1 MRSEKEIRK
10 AAADSIKA
18 YIMARGYNGKDLAA
32 MVYRTPP
39 SVYRWLNGEA
49 NVGIVELT
57 LIADIVGVGIEE
69 LIGGGTML
77 HYMGFDIAQLKDG
90 WVYIFNRG
98 AKVYA
103 EKFDKRLTIDERKAV
118 VDEFLKSKGEQK
130 C

>member
-1 MRSEKEIRK
+1 MRNEKEIRK

-57 LIADIVGVGIEE
+57 LIAEIVGVGIEE

-90 WVYIFNRG
+90 WVYIFKQGKRVF
-98 AKVYA
+98 AARY
-103 EKFDKRLTIDERKAV
+103 DHRLTIEERRRI
-118 VDEFLKSKGEQK
+118 VDEKLLGAI
-130 C
+130 

>member
-1 MRSEKEIRK
+1 MRNEKEIRK

-57 LIADIVGVGIEE
+57 LIAEIVGVGIEE

-90 WVYIFNRG
+90 WVYIFKQGKR
-98 AKVYA
+98 VYA
-103 EKFDKRLTIDERKAV
+103 ARYDHRLAIEERRRI
-118 VDEFLKSKGEQK
+118 VDEKLLGTI
-130 C
+130 

>member
-1 MRSEKEIRK
+1 MRNEKEIRK

-57 LIADIVGVGIEE
+57 LIAEIVGVGIEE
-69 LIGGGTML
+69 LTGGGTML

-90 WVYIFNRG
+90 WVYIFKQGKR
-98 AKVYA
+98 VYSA
-103 EKFDKRLTIDERKAV
+103 RYDHRLTIEERRQI
-118 VDEFLKSKGEQK
+118 VDEKVLGAI
-130 C
+130 

>member
-1 MRSEKEIRK
+1 MRNEKEIRK

-39 SVYRWLNGEA
+39 SVYRWINGEA

-90 WVYIFNRG
+90 WVYIFKQGKR
-98 AKVYA
+98 VYA
-103 EKFDKRLTIDERKAV
+103 ARYDHRLTIVERRQI
-118 VDEFLKSKGEQK
+118 VDEKLLGAI
-130 C
+130 